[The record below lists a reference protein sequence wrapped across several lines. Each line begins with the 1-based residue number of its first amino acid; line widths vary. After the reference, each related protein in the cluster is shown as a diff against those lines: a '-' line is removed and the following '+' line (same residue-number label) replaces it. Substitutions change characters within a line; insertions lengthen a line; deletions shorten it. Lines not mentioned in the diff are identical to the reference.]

1 MRLTTSSEIVPV
13 ALVLLFLNEYTFS
26 LIMKINFLLLSVTL
40 FAALSFADEVAQEV
54 AIAPCVEAP
63 SHAEAEQNEEI
74 TEVVMTEAEIQ
85 QSDSGT
91 AIPAEAES
99 TPIEETPEAADAAV
113 SIAQEEVAPKHPGD
127 DYLELA
133 LGLYESCKSLGQILE
148 QVHNMPTADLAAPEV
163 AALTDRILALM
174 RSESML
180 PPPSIEIQQYVQERI
195 SMLNTV
201 EVSESAMGR
210 VIDLVTK
217 TDPICYGSAAL
228 RTELQRLVRG
238 LLGR

>member
-1 MRLTTSSEIVPV
+1 MLLTISSGIVPV
-13 ALVLLFLNEYTFS
+13 ALVLPFLNEYTFS
-26 LIMKINFLLLSVTL
+26 LIMKIDFLLLSVTL
-40 FAALSFADEVAQEV
+40 FAALSFANEATQEA
-54 AIAPCVEAP
+54 AIVPCSESP
-63 SHAEAEQNEEI
+63 SFTETEQNKEFTEEEI
-74 TEVVMTEAEIQ
+74 Q
-85 QSDSGT
+85 SSDSDT
-91 AIPAEAES
+91 ALPTESES
-99 TPIEETPEAADAAV
+99 TPIEEPTEADTAV
-113 SIAQEEVAPKHPGD
+113 GVAQEEVAPRHPGD

-148 QVHNMPTADLAAPEV
+148 QVHNMPTADAAAPEV

-174 RSESML
+174 QSESML
-180 PPPSIEIQQYVQERI
+180 PPPSVEIQQYVQEHI
-195 SMLNTV
+195 STLNTAD
-201 EVSESAMGR
+201 VSEKAMGR